1 MSVLRRNRS
10 RPQADV
16 EQHIRSEL
24 SEILPILRIDRCAI
38 ELDGFDPATGTA
50 VLHVMGGCKDCD
62 ASAVTFM
69 QGIEVQL
76 KRRVSEL
83 KFVVV
88 NVDSTT

>member
-1 MSVLRRNRS
+1 MSVLRRKRA

-16 EQHIRSEL
+16 EQLIRHEL
-24 SEILPILRIDRCAI
+24 AEILPILRIEHCAI
-38 ELDGFDPATGTA
+38 ELDAFDPTTGTA

-88 NVDSTT
+88 NVDSTA

>member
-16 EQHIRSEL
+16 EHQIRREL
-24 SEILPILRIDRCAI
+24 SEILPMLRIDHCSI
-38 ELDGFDPATGTA
+38 ELDAFDATTGTA

-62 ASAVTFM
+62 ASAATFM

-88 NVDSTT
+88 NVDSTA

>member
-16 EQHIRSEL
+16 EHQIRHEL
-24 SEILPILRIDRCAI
+24 AEILTILRIDHCEI
-38 ELDGFDPATGTA
+38 ELDAFDVSTGTA

-83 KFVVV
+83 RFVVV
-88 NVDSTT
+88 NVDSTA